1 MAKQAPPRIYLDNA
15 ATSWPKPDSVYE
27 AVNRYQRE
35 IGAAAGRGA
44 YAQSSES
51 EAIVS
56 AARKGVAKLLG
67 VKDQQRIVFTLNGT
81 DSLNL
86 AIHGLLGATGGH
98 VVTTQIEHNSV
109 LRPLRWL
116 EDRGK
121 IVVTR
126 VACDEEGFV
135 EPAAIQ
141 AAIRDETRLV
151 AMIHAS
157 NVTGVLQPVQEVGTT
172 LVDHPALFLI
182 DAAQTFGHVPLNVDE
197 THADMVAAPGHKG
210 LLGPLG
216 TGILYIRPG
225 VEPQV
230 EPLRQGGT
238 GSVSETDQQPEM
250 MPDRYESGNLNMPGI
265 AGLAAGAEFV
275 LSLGVESLRDHE
287 QALTARLLA
296 GLREIT
302 GITIYGSQDPQR
314 RVGVV
319 SFNVEGYAPQEVAG
333 ALDAGYGVQVRAGI
347 QCAAGVHAALRT
359 TEGGGT
365 VRMSLGP
372 MTTTEE
378 IDRAL
383 AAVAEIAGATMD
395 MT

>member
-1 MAKQAPPRIYLDNA
+1 MAEQATPRTYLDNA
-15 ATSWPKPDSVYE
+15 ATSWPKPDAVYE
-27 AVNRYQRE
+27 AVDRYQRE

-86 AIHGLLGATGGH
+86 AIHGVLGTAGGH

-121 IVVTR
+121 IEVTR
-126 VACDEEGFV
+126 IACDDDGCV
-135 EPAAIQ
+135 DTAAIQ
-141 AAIRDETRLV
+141 AAVREETRLV

-157 NVTGVLQPVQEVGTT
+157 NVTGVMQPVAEVGAA
-172 LVDHPALFLI
+172 LADHPALFLI
-182 DAAQTFGHVPLNVDE
+182 DAAQSLGHVPLDVEDAN
-197 THADMVAAPGHKG
+197 ADLVAAPGHKG

-225 VEPQV
+225 AESQV
-230 EPLRQGGT
+230 DPLRQGGT
-238 GSVSETDQQPEM
+238 GSVSETDQQPDM
-250 MPDRYESGNLNMPGI
+250 MPDRYESGNLNMPGL
-265 AGLAAGAEFV
+265 AGLAAGTGYLFSRGMEAVRE
-275 LSLGVESLRDHE
+275 HE
-287 QALTARLLA
+287 QTLTSRLLA
-296 GLREIT
+296 GLREIA
-302 GITIYGSQDPQR
+302 GITIYGTQEPRR

-319 SFNVEGYAPQEVAG
+319 SFNVEGYEPQEVAA

-347 QCAAGVHAALRT
+347 QCASGVHAALGT
-359 TEGGGT
+359 AKHGGT
-365 VRMSLGP
+365 LRMSLGP
-372 MTTTEE
+372 MTTTED
-378 IDRAL
+378 IDCAL
-383 AAVAEIAGATMD
+383 AAIAEIAGATME
-395 MT
+395 MN